1 MPVSRKEFLDIGFT
15 LKRVRDIIRRY
26 RQVDNPL
33 ILKEKE
39 IFNKLA
45 NEKVNTG
52 NLIYRYKG
60 KTPNE
65 KFNKYDNALDII
77 DKIRDGTKTILYAK
91 NEQTEFKSKL
101 GEIKKGNDKKNQKA
115 KKTHYTIL
123 KCFTKQGTVL
133 LNFVITILQCSLK
146 QNIKQKMNQ
155 LKNRKQ
161 QGLKY

>member
-101 GEIKKGNDKKNQKA
+101 GEIKKGNDKKN
-115 KKTHYTIL
+115 
-123 KCFTKQGTVL
+123 
-133 LNFVITILQCSLK
+133 
-146 QNIKQKMNQ
+146 
-155 LKNRKQ
+155 
-161 QGLKY
+161 